1 MKPVI
6 RGFQGLPLR
15 HTFNLHM
22 KFEPFP
28 LAHIMRFRLTFLAF
42 GAVLIGCFTIWTL
55 LSSLQIIPSTEIDL
69 LTATVS
75 DLQLALADGRIT
87 SVALIRQYL
96 ARIKKDNYRGIA
108 LHAIIELAPTAD
120 LIEQAHLFD
129 RERASGRI
137 RGPLH
142 GIPILI
148 KDNIATDPELGMSTT
163 AGSLALRIILPYF
176 CD

>member
-1 MKPVI
+1 
-6 RGFQGLPLR
+6 
-15 HTFNLHM
+15 
-22 KFEPFP
+22 
-28 LAHIMRFRLTFLAF
+28 MRFRLTFLAF

-55 LSSLQIIPSTEIDL
+55 LSALQMIPSTEVDL

-75 DLQLALADGRIT
+75 DIQLALDEGRIT
-87 SVALIRQYL
+87 SVALVRQYL
-96 ARIKKDNYRGIA
+96 ARIKKDNYRGLA
-108 LHAIIELAPTAD
+108 LHAIIELPPTEA

-142 GIPILI
+142 GIPILV

-163 AGSLALRIILPYF
+163 AGSLALRITLPWVF
-176 CD
+176 G